1 MEFARYNRLTL
12 PILPTDWLPD
22 QWAVLFRQVK
32 AMARPDTFTFRINQA
47 ERGLLER
54 LAQRLQRS
62 QSDALRWLIREAV
75 RELDA
80 PAADEVRYGP

>member
-1 MEFARYNRLTL
+1 MT
-12 PILPTDWLPD
+12 
-22 QWAVLFRQVK
+22 
-32 AMARPDTFTFRINQA
+32 RPDTFTFRINQA

-75 RELDA
+75 RGMDA
-80 PAADEVRYGP
+80 LMEDEMGDNRPTEVQRATH

>member
-1 MEFARYNRLTL
+1 
-12 PILPTDWLPD
+12 
-22 QWAVLFRQVK
+22 
-32 AMARPDTFTFRINQA
+32 MARPDTFTFRINQA